1 MERVKSEAKA
11 AQKTPVLV
19 QRAWPQNLYDGG
31 GTTKGKKKGLAGLE
45 PLARNWSW
53 G

>member
-11 AQKTPVLV
+11 AQKTPV
-19 QRAWPQNLYDGG
+19 QNLYDGG
-31 GTTKGKKKGLAGLE
+31 GTTKGKKKGPAGLE